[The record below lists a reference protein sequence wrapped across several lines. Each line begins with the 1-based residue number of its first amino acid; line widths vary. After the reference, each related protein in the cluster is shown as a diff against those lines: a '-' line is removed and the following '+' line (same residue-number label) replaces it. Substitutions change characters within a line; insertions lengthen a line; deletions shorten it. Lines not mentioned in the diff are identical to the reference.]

1 MVTNVLGTEHR
12 SLFEPAEERS
22 RLNQTFDRRKTK
34 SRHLTKFPVH
44 IFGLRDALT
53 LDTQMASGLKIERT
67 ARRLWTSSSWSKR
80 ISRPQSPLRYNQSAE
95 SEAARQLGTFRESHG
110 QGVR

>member
-44 IFGLRDALT
+44 IFKLRDALT

-67 ARRLWTSSSWSKR
+67 
-80 ISRPQSPLRYNQSAE
+80 
-95 SEAARQLGTFRESHG
+95 GTPALDFLELVKNVFPDPS
-110 QGVR
+110 VLASV